1 MHISSSVMTTVSAY
15 PNKRPLDA
23 SRTSHNTRITTTALK
38 TRKLQA
44 DKAAHGAEAATNCGA
59 KEATRG
65 AEAAR
70 RKATVARKLRQ
81 TARLKGQHGGRRGGK
96 KPRPIWR
103 ITITGRHGAT
113 GGAKLNGR
121 DRRGDGG
128 GKIFALCMIWGLRTK
143 ITPLGGKI
151 FARCIP

>member
-1 MHISSSVMTTVSAY
+1 MTTVSAY

-81 TARLKGQHGGRRGGK
+81 TARLKGQHGGATGGK

-103 ITITGRHGAT
+103 ITITGA
-113 GGAKLNGR
+113 A
-121 DRRGDGG
+121 RGDGGCEAEWPRSEGRRG
-128 GKIFALCMIWGLRTK
+128 GKIFALCMIWGFGRK
-143 ITPLGGKI
+143 
-151 FARCIP
+151 